1 MRASESP
8 QPRWRQIAE
17 TLRSEIDAGK
27 WKPGARLPGEFA
39 LADRFRVNRHTL
51 RQAVAFLENE
61 GLLRAEQGRGI
72 FVPDPPIHYAVT
84 QRTRYSD
91 NLGRAQ
97 RRPSRRLLKAS
108 EVAAD
113 AALAAALQVPADEPL
128 IWLETLSLADDR
140 PVGIVSHYF
149 RKARV
154 PGIVEAFKAEHGSI
168 TAALRRCGVADYKRR
183 TTRISAQLISNAD
196 ARVLGVRRGRA
207 VLVTDSINVEPDGTP
222 IDFGHGRMLGD
233 LMTFVVEF

>member
-1 MRASESP
+1 MPAREAAR
-8 QPRWRQIAE
+8 PRWRAIAD
-17 TLRSEIDAGK
+17 TLSAEITGGR
-27 WKPGARLPGEFA
+27 WKPGDRLPGEYA
-39 LADRFRVNRHTL
+39 LADRFDVNRHTL
-51 RQAVAFLENE
+51 RQAVSFLEIE

-84 QRTRYSD
+84 PRTRYSE
-91 NLGRAQ
+91 NIGQSQ
-97 RRPSRRLLKAS
+97 RRPSRQLLKAA
-108 EVAAD
+108 EVRAD
-113 AALAAALQVPADEPL
+113 SVTAAALQVPPETPL

-149 RKARV
+149 PQARV
-154 PGIVEAFKAEHGSI
+154 PGIAEAFKAERTI

-196 ARVLGVRRGRA
+196 ARLLGVRRGRA
-207 VLVTDSINVEPDGTP
+207 VLVTDSINIEPDGKP
-222 IDFGHGRMLGD
+222 IDFGYGRMLGE